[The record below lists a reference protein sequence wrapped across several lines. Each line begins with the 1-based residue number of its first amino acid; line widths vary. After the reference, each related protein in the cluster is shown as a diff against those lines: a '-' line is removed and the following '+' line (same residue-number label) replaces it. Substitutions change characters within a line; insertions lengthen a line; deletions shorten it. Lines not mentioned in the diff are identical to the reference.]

1 MVKIYDFKENNYH
14 QLLFYPL
21 PFMPTPFQ
29 FHETRITKKILDLE
43 IDLHEAYMKLGFNLH

>member
-1 MVKIYDFKENNYH
+1 MVKIYDFNENNYH

-29 FHETRITKKILDLE
+29 FHKKNNYKIKKKVETLDLE
-43 IDLHEAYMKLGFNLH
+43 IDLSMHETRV

>member
-21 PFMPTPFQ
+21 PFMPIPFQ
-29 FHETRITKKILDLE
+29 FHKNQLQNKKVETLDLE
-43 IDLHEAYMKLGFNLH
+43 IDLSMHETRV